1 MDYGR
6 LKGVIDC
13 ANIGL
18 GGLANGLRASAHIA
32 PGRSA
37 AAENGKTRHGRAK
50 GYKRLFFLLWCLEI
64 RNLPKFLKPHFFIQF
79 VRRLRKILTGKNLR
93 DFGSSEIFQ

>member
-50 GYKRLFFLLWCLEI
+50 GYKRLFFLL
-64 RNLPKFLKPHFFIQF
+64 
-79 VRRLRKILTGKNLR
+79 
-93 DFGSSEIFQ
+93 